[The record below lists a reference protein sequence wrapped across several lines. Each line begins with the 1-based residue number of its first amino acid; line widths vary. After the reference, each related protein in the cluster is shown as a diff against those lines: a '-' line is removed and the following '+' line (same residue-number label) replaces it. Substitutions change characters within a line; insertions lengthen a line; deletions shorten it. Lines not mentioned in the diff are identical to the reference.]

1 MFGAKRRGGEIETP
15 SYLDKNSRAALSAG
29 LLLSLGES
37 LTFNSGVT
45 VNRPQS
51 KARSWIALRHKP
63 FRGFV
68 RFFKSTDHGTMWLAV
83 SNSVIDNPVIQH

>member
-1 MFGAKRRGGEIETP
+1 MEAP
-15 SYLDKNSRAALSAG
+15 SYLEKNSRAALSVG

-37 LTFNSGVT
+37 LTFSSDVT
-45 VNRPQS
+45 VRRPQS

-63 FRGFV
+63 FRGLV

-83 SNSVIDNPVIQH
+83 SNSVNDNPVIQHRAS